1 MKITSKPSAKAL
13 DKLAQDELY
22 HSKLAK
28 AASKELKKLGKSAS
42 KQMKS
47 SETLPEFEKEEK
59 YHGKKASKIIKL
71 INTLKDAEKE
81 EHEQLAENIIYLSKG
96 YSEIFYGLINE
107 RSAQIKAKKA
117 KQLALKKT
125 QNQPPT
131 QEPPPLPQDSEDKVD
146 PGPQQEPEETET
158 TPQQPPPIPTQKSN
172 NKVNSLRSKRKS
184 TNLGISRGIGSAV
197 GGTVGAVGQAL
208 GSDVGSRA
216 SQVGQVAGAAT
227 TAMGKI
233 AKATL
238 PIAAR
243 GLRGSRIGKTI
254 APPGTRRSKLLKFV
268 SRIR

>member
-81 EHEQLAENIIYLSKG
+81 EHEELAENIFYLSKG

-107 RSAQIKAKKA
+107 KRGAKSKATRAA
-117 KQLALKKT
+117 KLALKKM

-131 QEPPPLPQDSEDKVD
+131 QEPSTQEPPTQQPSTQEPPSLPQDSEDKVD
-146 PGPQQEPEETET
+146 PGPQQEPEERRR
-158 TPQQPPPIPTQKSN
+158 N
-172 NKVNSLRSKRKS
+172 

-238 PIAAR
+238 PIVAR
-243 GLRGSRIGKTI
+243 RLTGSRIGKTI
-254 APPGTRRSKLLKFV
+254 APPGSRRSKLLNFV